1 MIKIEYNVT
10 SYEDFFRHMAK
21 CLKLKIA
28 DNVISFT
35 PDKGKGF
42 IKFVNLSNGLQLI
55 IYDYTAIEDILYH
68 RKKSDKDYFIL
79 RLDEFTE
86 VDGVGKSSVFFGNVS
101 KESIYMAAADSRLRQ
116 INIIF
121 SKEWM
126 DDYFEDEVSGE
137 MLGHYITL
145 KSPLVIYELM
155 DAEYKRL
162 MHEIMNM
169 DEDKSFEQMIIQNRI
184 NLILERFFC
193 RIYNGIENENNT
205 LRISSRE
212 LRSIKQV
219 ESELLK
225 DFSQQPPA
233 IAQLAR
239 AAAMSPSKLKILFKE
254 TFGLPINQYYQK
266 HRMNK
271 AKAMLLSKKHSVK
284 EAASALGFS
293 SVSSFNKAFF
303 KAFEEFPVN
312 IATSVK

>member
-1 MIKIEYNVT
+1 MIKIEYNLT
-10 SYEDFFRHMAK
+10 SYEDSFRYIAK
-21 CLKLKIA
+21 CLKLKIT
-28 DNVISFT
+28 DNIILF
-35 PDKGKGF
+35 PQHRGEGF

-55 IYDYTAIEDILYH
+55 IYDYTPFEDILFH

-86 VDGVGKSSVFFGNVS
+86 GDGEEKSSVFFGNIS
-101 KESIYMAAADSRLRQ
+101 KESIYMAAANSHLRQ

-126 DDYFEDEVSGE
+126 DSYLEDEIPGE
-137 MLGHYITL
+137 MLSRYIAL
-145 KSPLVIYELM
+145 KSPLVIYELL
-155 DAEYKRL
+155 DTEYKRL
-162 MHEIMNM
+162 MHEIMNL
-169 DEDKSFEQMIIQNRI
+169 EVNKSFEQMIIQNRI
-184 NLILERFFC
+184 GLILERFFC
-193 RIYNGIENENNT
+193 RIFDGIENENNT
-205 LRISSRE
+205 LKISSWE

-239 AAAMSPSKLKILFKE
+239 IAAMSPSKLKILFKE
-254 TFGLPINQYYQK
+254 AFGLPINQYYQK

-284 EAASALGFS
+284 EAANALGFS
-293 SVSSFNKAFF
+293 SVSTFNKAFF
-303 KAFEEFPVN
+303 KAFEEFPVEV
-312 IATSVK
+312 ASSLK